1 MKPNI
6 LAKLPSPPVGSPRR
20 SHVVTDAPILA
31 FPTPLPGEFLGSLLL
46 RYHGI
51 YGAKRLT
58 HTFCETLG
66 LGRGAVR
73 NLPTRLGQFAIRT
86 GSMWHGGVDEILET
100 HTVWPVYRPF
110 LTAYAASCA
119 YQRIV
124 AGPAGSLQL
133 TLGDAASRLRL
144 QRPLQACPDCITE
157 DTIRWG
163 ITYLHTDHQLPGVG
177 ACFVHNASLVN
188 VRILDRSHQGAFKV
202 ASHTHL
208 RHVSPGEAEFA
219 RLSATLRAAHAPRLT
234 PSLLAFAYSERLRGL
249 DLLTSK
255 GYVRCG
261 ALAGAVF
268 ERYPEA
274 MLGRLGISRK
284 AVEGWMPVMLH
295 RLQRG
300 HHPVKH
306 LLYIGTLFGNI
317 ESFLEALPQRELPF
331 SSPKTLAPRR
341 DIGSEVAEQLRQGQI
356 SMRAI
361 GRRLGISANSCITH
375 AKRQG
380 VRVEARPKWIHLTV
394 LRRIERKAATGTPIP
409 TICKAEHVSMSTVYR
424 AIESNPSV
432 GAARRAALER
442 LRRGR
447 CREQWQKALRRAA
460 SRPTVAR
467 RRAPAV
473 YAWLYRHDKEW
484 LKNNTSR
491 RRQSAIPS
499 NVRK

>member
-1 MKPNI
+1 M
-6 LAKLPSPPVGSPRR
+6 GSPRR
-20 SHVVTDAPILA
+20 SHVVIDAPILA

-51 YGAKRLT
+51 YGAKRLA

-133 TLGDAASRLRL
+133 TLGDATSRLRL

-188 VRILDRSHQGAFKV
+188 VRILDRSHQGAYKII
-202 ASHTHL
+202 SHT
-208 RHVSPGEAEFA
+208 RRRDVSPGEAEFA
-219 RLSATLRAAHAPRLT
+219 QLSATLRAAHAPRLT
-234 PSLLAFAYSERLRGL
+234 PSLLAFAYSERLRVL

-255 GYVRCG
+255 GYVRSG
-261 ALAGAVF
+261 ALADAVF
-268 ERYPEA
+268 KRYPEA
-274 MLGRLGISRK
+274 MLGRLGISRE

-331 SSPKTLAPRR
+331 SCPKPPPPRR
-341 DIGSEVAEQLRQGQI
+341 DIESEIDEQLQQGQI
-356 SMRAI
+356 SMRAL
-361 GRRLGISANSCITH
+361 GRRLGISANSCITY
-375 AKRQG
+375 AKRLG
-380 VRVEARPKWIHLTV
+380 VRVKARPKWIRLTA
-394 LRRIERKAATGTPIP
+394 LKRIERKAASGAAIP
-409 TICKAEHVSMSTVYR
+409 AICKAEQVSVSTVYR
-424 AIESNPSV
+424 VIESNPSV
-432 GAARRAALER
+432 EVARRAALER
-442 LRRGR
+442 CHRGR
-447 CREQWQKALRRAA
+447 CRKQWQKELRYAA
-460 SRPTVAR
+460 SRPTLAR
-467 RRAPAV
+467 KRAPAV
-473 YAWLYRHDKEW
+473 YAWLYRHDKVW
-484 LKNNTSR
+484 LENSTSR
-491 RRQSAIPS
+491 RQQSAVPS